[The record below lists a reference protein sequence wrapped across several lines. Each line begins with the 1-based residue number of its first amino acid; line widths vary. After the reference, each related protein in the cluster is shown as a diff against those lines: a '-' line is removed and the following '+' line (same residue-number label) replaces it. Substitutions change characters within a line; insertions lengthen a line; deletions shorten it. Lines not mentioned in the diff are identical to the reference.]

1 MTALPLLTDDPR
13 ASSSALLEVRDLSVR
28 IGHHDVLSGVDL
40 SVGAGRCLGLVGETG
55 SGKTLT
61 CRALIGL
68 LPRIGAEVTHGS
80 ITFDGRDLVPFRQR
94 AWHRLRGREIAFVP
108 QSSLTGLDPV
118 MTVGRQLAETIRL
131 LDPEAE
137 VRRRAV
143 ELLDMVE
150 MPNPQQTLTRYPHQ
164 LSGGMRQRAMIALAI
179 VGRPKLLLADEPTT
193 ALDVTVQRAILDL
206 LTTLRRATHMSLIIV
221 THDLG
226 VVETVTDDVAIMYAG
241 STIETGA
248 TKDVLSRPQHP
259 YTRALLDARPSARAE
274 GARLTTI
281 PGQPPGPGEWA
292 DGCRYAPRC
301 PFVQDRC
308 HEHVPQLTAIPHGH
322 PAACLRQEELVHD

>member
-1 MTALPLLTDDPR
+1 MTALPLLAGARRPS
-13 ASSSALLEVRDLSVR
+13 APALLEVRDLAAR
-28 IGHHDVLSGVDL
+28 IGHHEVLSGVNL
-40 SVGAGRCLGLVGETG
+40 AVGAAQCLGLVGETG

-80 ITFDGRDLVPFRQR
+80 VLFEDRDLVPLRQR
-94 AWHRLRGREIAFVP
+94 DWHRLRGREIAFVP

-131 LDPEAE
+131 LDPQAQP
-137 VRRRAV
+137 RSRAL

-150 MPNPQQTLTRYPHQ
+150 MPNPKQTLDRYPHQ

-193 ALDVTVQRAILDL
+193 ALDVTVQRSILEL
-206 LTTLRRATHMSLIIV
+206 LSTLRQATHMSLIIV

-226 VVETVTDDVAIMYAG
+226 VVESVTDDVAIMYAG
-241 STIETGA
+241 STVEIGA

-259 YTRALLDARPSARAE
+259 YTRALLDSRPSARAE

-281 PGQPPGPGEWA
+281 PGQPPSAGDWP

-301 PFVQDRC
+301 PFVQNRC
-308 HEHVPQLTAIPHGH
+308 RERVPQLTSMPHGH
-322 PAACLRQEELVHD
+322 LAACLRQEELLS